1 MQITNPHSLFL
12 VKEITELV
20 SNMDFTVIM
29 LTDEGGG
36 EKRPID
42 LSVLSQGP
50 IQNPGAN
57 SSHLVFCGK
66 ENPNYFGFHRK
77 TDVRG
82 IWEKQMEQIRAL
94 AVRDCLAWR
103 QKEY

>member
-36 EKRPID
+36 GET
-42 LSVLSQGP
+42 
-50 IQNPGAN
+50 A
-57 SSHLVFCGK
+57 
-66 ENPNYFGFHRK
+66 Y
-77 TDVRG
+77 
-82 IWEKQMEQIRAL
+82 
-94 AVRDCLAWR
+94 
-103 QKEY
+103 